1 MNNCLYVRKLRMHV
15 MAKEKLECEERQIH
29 EDVIARIKAD
39 MLSVETGNE
48 LSALFKMFADPTR
61 LKILGMLFKEELCVC
76 DIAFLLDMTHSA
88 VSHQLSVLRQNRLIK
103 YRRSG
108 KNVFYSLDDAH
119 IQQIYDAGLAHILE
133 H

>member
-1 MNNCLYVRKLRMHV
+1 

-61 LKILGMLFKEELCVC
+61 LKILGMLFKEELCV
-76 DIAFLLDMTHSA
+76 
-88 VSHQLSVLRQNRLIK
+88 LSLI
-103 YRRSG
+103 
-108 KNVFYSLDDAH
+108 H
-119 IQQIYDAGLAHILE
+119 I
-133 H
+133 